1 MAHIRQSTPESGLGF
16 QVKVLDP
23 FEVVPSSL
31 GSSPQPLSAR
41 ISQESSRTLGWT
53 HMKMAVCNTFE
64 REFDPFLQF
73 E

>member
-1 MAHIRQSTPESGLGF
+1 MPESVLGF
-16 QVKVLDP
+16 EVEVLNP

-31 GSSPQPLSAR
+31 GTHPQPPSAR

-53 HMKMAVCNTFE
+53 HMKKAVCNTFE